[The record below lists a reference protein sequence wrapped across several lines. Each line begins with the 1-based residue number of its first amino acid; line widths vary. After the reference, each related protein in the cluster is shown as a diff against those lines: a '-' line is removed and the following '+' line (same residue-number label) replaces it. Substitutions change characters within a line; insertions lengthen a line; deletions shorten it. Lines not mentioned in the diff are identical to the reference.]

1 MLNFYKVF
9 SESLQQIIK
18 SLSLMACPLKHFEIC
33 LKRRVKLKKI
43 KNSDSSTAILKD
55 TKIAGI

>member
-18 SLSLMACPLKHFEIC
+18 SLSLMACPLKHFEIS

-43 KNSDSSTAILKD
+43 KST
-55 TKIAGI
+55 